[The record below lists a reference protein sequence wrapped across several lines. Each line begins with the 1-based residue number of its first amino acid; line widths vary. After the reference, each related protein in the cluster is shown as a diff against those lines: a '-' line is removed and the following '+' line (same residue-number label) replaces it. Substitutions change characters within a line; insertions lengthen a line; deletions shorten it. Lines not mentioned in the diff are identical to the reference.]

1 MMGYADSKPLYAR
14 DEASGS
20 GSAVA
25 TLVLGAGAT
34 GQSVA
39 RWLARRGLTARFAD
53 SRPAPAGAEVLR
65 SVLPRAEIHTGS
77 FDTALL
83 QGVDR
88 LIVSPGIRD
97 SEPLLEAARER
108 GLPVLSDID
117 LFVQEAEA
125 PIAAVTGS
133 NGKSTVVSLLAAL
146 CEGAGVKALAGGNLG
161 TPALD
166 LLDEPRPDCY
176 VLELSSFQ
184 LQRTARLPAR
194 VATVLNLSADH
205 LDWHGSMDAYARA
218 KYRIYRDA
226 DIAVSNR
233 AEAPPDG
240 IELPERRISFG
251 DDAPAAG
258 QYGLRESAG
267 EWWLVRGEE
276 ELLPAGALHLCGRH
290 NWLNTLAALALGEGL
305 GLDMDAMVDAAIE
318 FRGLPHRSEFIAER
332 DGVTWINDSKGTNVG
347 AAVAAVQGIETPVVL
362 IAGGDAK
369 GARFDALAEALRGR
383 LRAAVLIG
391 RDAPRLAEALEPV
404 GPVETAAD
412 MESAVAR
419 AAALAERGDTVV
431 LAPACAS
438 LDMYADYRARG
449 DAFRAAVEGLDP

>member
-1 MMGYADSKPLYAR
+1 MGYADTKPLYAAS
-14 DEASGS
+14 EAGGS
-20 GSAVA
+20 GNAAA
-25 TLVLGAGAT
+25 TLVLGAGST

-53 SRPAPAGAEVLR
+53 SRPAPAGVDELRSTLPGAEV
-65 SVLPRAEIHTGS
+65 HTGS

-83 QGVDR
+83 DGVDR
-88 LIVSPGIRD
+88 LVASPGIRD
-97 SEPLLEAARER
+97 SEPLLQAARER

-117 LFVQEAEA
+117 LFVQDAEA

-146 CEGAGVKALAGGNLG
+146 CEGAGVKVLAGGNLG

-166 LLDEPRPDCY
+166 LLDEPRPDYY

-218 KYRIYRDA
+218 KYRIYRDT
-226 DIAVSNR
+226 DIAVVNR
-233 AEAPPDG
+233 EEVPPAG
-240 IELPERRISFG
+240 VELPERCLSFG
-251 DDAPAAG
+251 EDEPGAG
-258 QYGLRESAG
+258 QYGLREAAG
-267 EWWLVRGEE
+267 EWWLMRGDE

-305 GLDMDAMVDAAIE
+305 ALDMDAMVDTAIE

-332 DGVTWINDSKGTNVG
+332 DRVTWINDSKGTNVG
-347 AAVAAVQGIETPVVL
+347 AAVAAVRGIETPVVL
-362 IAGGDAK
+362 IAGGDSK
-369 GARFDALAEALRGR
+369 GASFDELAEALRGR
-383 LRAAVLIG
+383 LRGAVLIG
-391 RDAPRLAEALEPV
+391 RDAPRLGEALAPV

-412 MESAVAR
+412 MQSAVAR
-419 AAALAERGDTVV
+419 AAALAEHGDTVL

-438 LDMYADYRARG
+438 LDMFRDYRARG
-449 DAFRAAVEGLDP
+449 DAFRAAVEGLGS

>member
-1 MMGYADSKPLYAR
+1 MGYADSKPLYAR
-14 DEASGS
+14 DGATGS
-20 GSAVA
+20 GNAVA

-39 RWLARRGLTARFAD
+39 RWLARRGLSARFAD
-53 SRPAPAGAEVLR
+53 SRPAPAGTEALR
-65 SVLPRAEIHTGS
+65 ELLPQADIHTGA

-83 QGVDR
+83 DGVDR
-88 LIVSPGIRD
+88 LIVSPGIQD
-97 SEPLLEAARER
+97 SEPLLQAARSR

-117 LFVQEAEA
+117 LFVREAEA
-125 PIAAVTGS
+125 PVAAVTGS
-133 NGKSTVVSLLAAL
+133 NGKSTVVTLLAAL
-146 CEGAGVKALAGGNLG
+146 CEAAGVKALAGGNLG

-166 LLDEPRPDCY
+166 LLAEPRPDYY

-184 LQRTARLPAR
+184 LQRTARVPAR

-226 DIAVSNR
+226 DIAVVNR
-233 AEAPPDG
+233 AEVPPDG
-240 IELPERRISFG
+240 VRLPARRISFG
-251 DDAPAAG
+251 DGVPGAD
-258 QYGLRESAG
+258 QYGLREAGG
-267 EWWLVRGEE
+267 EWWLMRGDE

-290 NWLNTLAALALGEGL
+290 NWLNTLAALALGEAM

-318 FRGLPHRSEFIAER
+318 FRGLPHRSEFVAER

-369 GARFDALAEALRGR
+369 GASFDPLADALRGR

-391 RDAPRLAEALEPV
+391 RDAPRLAETLAPV

-412 MESAVAR
+412 MQGAVAR

-438 LDMYADYRARG
+438 LDMFRDYRARG
-449 DAFRAAVEGLDP
+449 DAFRAAVEGLGS